1 MTERTTL
8 AGKSLI
14 YRYRSGLETIGR
26 FEAEDRLEWRGIA
39 GAGAGRSGSEKIFVS
54 QPREKLFFVSWVEA
68 SGTVVSQVLDLEAM
82 RVTSFVSFEGSG
94 GRMGM
99 LDEGSLE
106 ETA

>member
-1 MTERTTL
+1 MSEGAKL
-8 AGKSLI
+8 VGKSFI
-14 YRYRSGLETIGR
+14 YRYRSGLETVGR

-54 QPREKLFFVSWVEA
+54 QPRERLFFVSWVEA